1 MLHQNSNRAYTIQQ
15 AILGQCIGDSL
26 GNYIVKQNIA
36 PDTLWQKYAQTQSLP
51 YKKASLSVYS
61 KHTCTIL
68 DIWKET
74 SNNIPLFIQ
83 RISTQIKQ
91 ENSHTLLCRALQNQQ
106 AFHTPDIEMSIH
118 MGPLATCIDDA
129 STMLSTVYALTI
141 LGNTHPQSI
150 ASSLIYGAFCWNLAQ
165 EKQLPQE
172 EVFQTILTWQQAS
185 HTPHIT
191 GEMIWNFQQAIYIAN
206 QYTIADMLEFTASV
220 NSSSEIIM
228 PSTQNSL
235 GLLPLLLI
243 AAEPEFSFSSI
254 VSWGGDLALLLGLKG
269 CILGLQH
276 SIPTWLTES
285 VTSHKSIQK
294 YLVTEPQY
302 SQLSLFE
309 DL

>member
-1 MLHQNSNRAYTIQQ
+1 MLHPNPHRAHTIQQ

-26 GNYIVKQNIA
+26 GNYCIKQNIA
-36 PDTLWQKYAQTQSLP
+36 ADILWNKYAQTQALP
-51 YKKASLSVYS
+51 YKKAVFSVYT
-61 KHTCTIL
+61 KHMCSIL

-74 SNNIPLFIQ
+74 ANNIPLFVQ
-83 RISTQIKQ
+83 RVSTQIKQ
-91 ENSHTLLCRALQNQQ
+91 DNSHTLLCRALQNQQ

-150 ASSLIYGAFCWNLAQ
+150 AASLMYAAFCWNLAQ
-165 EKQLPQE
+165 EKQLSQE
-172 EVFQTILTWQQAS
+172 EIFQTILTWQQTS
-185 HTPHIT
+185 NTPHIT

-220 NSSSEIIM
+220 NSSSEITM

-235 GLLPLLLI
+235 GLLPILLTQ
-243 AAEPEFSFSSI
+243 EPEFSFSSV

-269 CILGLQH
+269 CLLGLQH
-276 SIPTWLTES
+276 PTPTWLTES
-285 VTSHKSIQK
+285 VTNHKSLHK
-294 YLVTEPQY
+294 YWVTQPES
-302 SQLSLFE
+302 SQLSLFG